1 MAYIYMEYNS
11 EGLHCSISGHSTA
24 KEKFVLE
31 KKGKEVKLPENL
43 PKLYNVVLGIKSA
56 KYTDVQILAS
66 KYVPPEYIWFYRNLV
81 EENTNS
87 DEIISQ
93 YPVMDVSIVPSFV
106 SDDPALW
113 IINGDTINHIIEHG
127 FKQNLQNPQFPK
139 SKRII
144 PGKRSQFRKLSLS
157 LFQRTLLNGESGN
170 RGYLSYSVTTG
181 SVYCVP
187 CRLFG
192 NQVPILKRDGQI
204 GNILNE
210 LMIMKILMIIKNV
223 LTMIEESVVAIVV
236 SLTSR
241 GLPIRGLNECF
252 GSLHNGNCMREVE
265 LIAQFDPFLS
275 KHIAQYGNSGRV
287 VDSTPDISYNDQ
299 LFLIYR
305 YVLNGTPVERFI
317 QFIPNIGHK
326 SKEIADTVLKTI
338 HEHGLDIKNCRGQS
352 YDNASNMSGKYSGLQ
367 ARIKEVSPLAEY
379 APSSAHSLNLI
390 GECAADSSPESTAFF
405 CLMQNIYVF
414 FSSSTNRWMTSIS
427 HTSKNVTLKRKSD
440 TR

>member
-1 MAYIYMEYNS
+1 
-11 EGLHCSISGHSTA
+11 
-24 KEKFVLE
+24 
-31 KKGKEVKLPENL
+31 
-43 PKLYNVVLGIKSA
+43 
-56 KYTDVQILAS
+56 
-66 KYVPPEYIWFYRNLV
+66 
-81 EENTNS
+81 
-87 DEIISQ
+87 
-93 YPVMDVSIVPSFV
+93 
-106 SDDPALW
+106 
-113 IINGDTINHIIEHG
+113 
-127 FKQNLQNPQFPK
+127 
-139 SKRII
+139 
-144 PGKRSQFRKLSLS
+144 
-157 LFQRTLLNGESGN
+157 
-170 RGYLSYSVTTG
+170 
-181 SVYCVP
+181 
-187 CRLFG
+187 
-192 NQVPILKRDGQI
+192 
-204 GNILNE
+204 
-210 LMIMKILMIIKNV
+210 
-223 LTMIEESVVAIVV
+223 
-236 SLTSR
+236 
-241 GLPIRGLNECF
+241 
-252 GSLHNGNCMREVE
+252 MREVE

-275 KHIAQYGNSGRV
+275 KHIAQYGNSGRGKVSYLSSTTYYEVVHITKNKIMKTIIDEVKNAKYFSIV